1 MKACPLEFSHPSE
14 AIQLNGLGPKL
25 CDRLTE
31 KLKEYCDQ
39 HGLPM
44 PEPPNK
50 KKTQKRQSG
59 DDLTAQDQ
67 PAKKKKAKPYVPAL
81 RSGAYALILGLSTI
95 DENSSQGMSKAQLI
109 EVAQAHSDTS
119 FTAPS
124 DPTKFY
130 TAWNSM
136 KTLIT
141 KELVY
146 EQGRPLRKY
155 ALTEEGWEC
164 AKRIRNTSAVGLPL
178 PNQSVCTHRSGM
190 ILYFP
195 DFCRPYLVNQAFQHR
210 VAHFRPMTRL
220 SRRWTT
226 MVSRF
231 STRSA
236 QYLPHE
242 ARNPNCRIRIVPQ
255 AP

>member
-1 MKACPLEFSHPSE
+1 MKACPLEFGHPSE

-31 KLKEYCDQ
+31 KLKDYCEL

-44 PEPPNK
+44 PEPPSKRNAG
-50 KKTQKRQSG
+50 QKRQSG
-59 DDLTAQDQ
+59 DDVSDQTQ
-67 PAKKKKAKPYVPAL
+67 PAKKPRKVKPYIPAL
-81 RSGAYALILGLSTI
+81 RSGAYALILGLSTL
-95 DENSSQGMSKAQLI
+95 DEHAMQGMSKAQLI

-136 KTLIT
+136 KTLIQ

-146 EQGRPLRKY
+146 EHGRPLRKY

-164 AKRIRNTSAVGLPL
+164 AKRIRNTSAVDLPL
-178 PNQSVCTHRSGM
+178 KNQPVFFT
-190 ILYFP
+190 
-195 DFCRPYLVNQAFQHR
+195 
-210 VAHFRPMTRL
+210 
-220 SRRWTT
+220 
-226 MVSRF
+226 
-231 STRSA
+231 TRS
-236 QYLPHE
+236 
-242 ARNPNCRIRIVPQ
+242 
-255 AP
+255 

>member
-44 PEPPNK
+44 PEPPNNK
-50 KKTQKRQSG
+50 KSQKRQSG
-59 DDLTAQDQ
+59 DDLPTQDQ
-67 PAKKKKAKPYVPAL
+67 PAKKTRKAKPYVPAL
-81 RSGAYALILGLSTI
+81 RSGAYALVLGLSTI

-109 EVAQAHSDTS
+109 EVAQPHSDSS

-136 KTLIT
+136 KTLIQ

-146 EQGRPLRKY
+146 EHGRPLRKY

-178 PNQSVCTHRSGM
+178 PNQPVCAHLLHMVLYSSDSCRHCLAKQVSPHQITHY
-190 ILYFP
+190 II
-195 DFCRPYLVNQAFQHR
+195 
-210 VAHFRPMTRL
+210 MTGL

-226 MVSRF
+226 MKSK
-231 STRSA
+231 S
-236 QYLPHE
+236 
-242 ARNPNCRIRIVPQ
+242 
-255 AP
+255 